1 MASHPDQDV
10 PPRRT
15 GLRVGAWAAL
25 ATLLIIAAGLAIAWF
40 NRVEIA
46 DNFISDELAK
56 RGIPASYEVESIGGR
71 RQVLSNLV
79 VGDPDSPDL
88 TVERAEVFIR
98 YGFGFPEV
106 AEIRLL
112 RPRLYASYR
121 DGKLSFGALDPL
133 IFTGEEAPFEFPD
146 LRLRIDDG
154 RGRLDGDHGAIGIK
168 LAGSGHLRGGFV
180 GEFAAVSPALALGGC
195 ETQRT
200 TLYGRVSIDNARPAF
215 SGPLRIAGL
224 ACPDTGIA
232 IEGAAV
238 QIDGRADRLLASFE
252 GEAGIRTGALAL
264 GDAELASVA
273 GTVRASWRD
282 GALTGSYRGEGT
294 GLVAPQATVA
304 RVVLDGAVRTRNGI
318 ERVEV
323 DARIDGQGVRPGAAV
338 DRALADS
345 SRAAADTLFAPVLE
359 RIRRQLA
366 SEGRASRLIAEAT
379 LRMGEGRATIFVPQA
394 TWRGGSGATL
404 LSLSRAQFAASGPA
418 APRFSGSFATGGEG
432 LPRITGRVD
441 QRPAG
446 GLGVSISMAPY
457 EAGNASVALPRLEAV
472 QGRNGAFAFSGNAR
486 LSGALPGGRA
496 DGLVLPLSGTWSQ
509 AGGLAM
515 WTACTRLGFDR
526 LQLANLAL
534 ERRDLTL
541 CPPSSGAILRYD
553 ARGLRIAA
561 GAPSLDVN
569 GRLGETPIAIR
580 SGAIGFAYPGAVS
593 ARRLFV
599 TLGPGDTASTFS
611 IEELNARIGEGL
623 EGRFAGTDV
632 RLNAVPLDVL
642 GAGGAWRYADGR
654 LLLSDG
660 EFRLADR
667 SEPARFR
674 PLVSTGASLAL
685 EDNRITARALLR
697 ESRSGR
703 AVSRVELLHDL
714 STGRGH
720 ADLAVDGLVFDEGL
734 QPEAL
739 SELAFG
745 VIANARG
752 TITGSGR
759 IDWTEEAVTS
769 SGRFS
774 TDSLDFAAAFGPVQ
788 GASGT
793 IEFSDLL
800 GLTTAPGQRLR
811 VRSLNPGVEV
821 TEGEIAIGLDNGEV
835 LSLAGTWPFLGGTL
849 TLHPVEVNIG
859 ASEERRY
866 VLEVVGLDAGRFVE
880 YMELENMSATG
891 TFDGTVPLVFD
902 EIGNG
907 HVIGGLL
914 LSRPPGGNVS
924 YVGQLTYEDLGAI
937 ANFAFDALR
946 SLDYRQMRIMLDG
959 DLTGEIVTR
968 VRIDGVSQGATAEKN
983 FLTRRIAALPIR
995 VDVNVRAPFYS
1006 LLGSIK
1012 ALYDPSAIR
1021 DPRELGLIDEQGNV
1035 LRRETEGPPP
1045 EPVAPEDLIPA
1056 EPVIQRRESEE
1067 TP

>member
-1 MASHPDQDV
+1 MASHPAQDV

-15 GLRVGAWAAL
+15 GLRIGAWVAL
-25 ATLLIIAAGLAIAWF
+25 VALLVLALGLVILWL
-40 NRVEIA
+40 NREEIA
-46 DNFISDELAK
+46 DNFISAELAK

-71 RQVLSNLV
+71 QQVLSNLV
-79 VGDPDSPDL
+79 VGDPDHPDF
-88 TVERAEVFIR
+88 TAERVEVFIR

-112 RPRLYASYR
+112 RPRLFGSYR
-121 DGKLSFGALDPL
+121 DDQLSFGALDPL
-133 IFTGEEAPFEFPD
+133 IFTGEESPFEFPD
-146 LRLRIDDG
+146 MRLRVVDG
-154 RGRLDGDHGAIGIK
+154 RGRLDSDHGAIGFK
-168 LAGSGHLRGGFV
+168 LAGSGHLRGGFA
-180 GEFAAVSPALALGGC
+180 GELAAVAPELAGFGC
-195 ETQRT
+195 EARRT
-200 TLYGRVSIDNARPAF
+200 SLYGRVSIDNARPAF
-215 SGPLRIAGL
+215 NGPLRIAGL
-224 ACPDTGIA
+224 SCPDTGIA

-238 QIDGRADRLLASFE
+238 QIDGRADQRLVGLE
-252 GEAGIRTGALAL
+252 GEAEVRTGALAF
-264 GDAELASVA
+264 GNARLASVA
-273 GTVRASWRD
+273 GTFRASWRD

-294 GLVAPQATVA
+294 GLAASQAAIA
-304 RVVLDGAVRTRNGI
+304 RIALDGAVRTRNGF
-318 ERVEV
+318 ERAEV
-323 DARIDGQGVRPGAAV
+323 DARIDGRGVRPGPAI
-338 DRALADS
+338 DGALADA
-345 SRAAADTLFAPVLE
+345 SRAAGETLFAPILE

-366 SEGRASRLIAEAT
+366 AEGRASRLIAEAT
-379 LRMGEGRATIFVPQA
+379 LRVGEGRATVFVPQA

-404 LSLSRAQFAASGPA
+404 LSLTRAQFAASGPA

-432 LPRITGRVD
+432 LPRLSGRVD
-441 QRPAG
+441 PRPDG
-446 GLGVSISMAPY
+446 GLEAAIRMAPY
-457 EAGNASVALPRLEAV
+457 EAGDASLALPELVAV
-472 QGRNGAFAFSGNAR
+472 QRRTGEFGFTGSAR

-496 DGLVLPLSGTWSQ
+496 DRLVVPLSGNWSQ
-509 AGGLAM
+509 SAGLAL
-515 WTACTRLGFDR
+515 WTACTELSFDR
-526 LQLANLAL
+526 LELANLAL
-534 ERRDLTL
+534 EWRDLTL
-541 CPPSSGAILRYD
+541 CPPRSGAILRYD

-561 GAPSLDVN
+561 GASSLDVS
-569 GRLGETPIAIR
+569 GKLGETPVAIR
-580 SGAIGFAYPGAVS
+580 SGPIGFAYPGVVTAQHL
-593 ARRLFV
+593 AV
-599 TLGPGDTASTFS
+599 TLGPRDTASTFAV
-611 IEELNARIGEGL
+611 EEFNARMGEGF

-632 RLNAVPLDVL
+632 RLAAVPLDVL
-642 GAGGAWRYADGR
+642 GARGTWRYADGR

-667 SEPARFR
+667 TDPARFR
-674 PLVSTGASLAL
+674 PLVSTGASLTL
-685 EDNRITARALLR
+685 EDNQISARALLR
-697 ESRSGR
+697 EPRSGR
-703 AVSRVELLHDL
+703 EVTRVELLHDL
-714 STGRGH
+714 ATGRGH
-720 ADLAVDGLVFDEGL
+720 ADLAVEGLVFDDRL

-752 TITGSGR
+752 KITGSGR
-759 IDWTEEAVTS
+759 IDWTEETVTS

-774 TDSLDFAAAFGPVQ
+774 SDSLDFAAAFGPVQ

-800 GLTTAPGQRLR
+800 GLTTAPDQRLR

-821 TEGEIAIGLDNGEV
+821 TEGEVTIALDNGEV
-835 LSLAGTWPFLGGTL
+835 LALAGRWPFLGGTL
-849 TLHPVEVNIG
+849 TLQPVELNIG

-866 VLEVVGLDAGRFVE
+866 VLEVVGVDAGRFVE

-907 HVIGGLL
+907 RVTGGLL
-914 LSRPPGGNVS
+914 ISRPPGGNVS

-946 SLDYRQMRIMLDG
+946 SLDYRQMRVMLEG